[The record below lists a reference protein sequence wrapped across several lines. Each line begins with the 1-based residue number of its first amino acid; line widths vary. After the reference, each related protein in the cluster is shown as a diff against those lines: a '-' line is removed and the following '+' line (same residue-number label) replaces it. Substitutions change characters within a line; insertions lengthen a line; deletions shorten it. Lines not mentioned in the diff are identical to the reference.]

1 MGTGAIAISLPFS
14 CVLGLLSSMT
24 SSTMVMSR
32 FIWIYAS
39 FQFALVVLFAHIFYS
54 LVHVQAVLSILLAT
68 FAGFGVVMSG
78 SSMLVEFFR
87 WRRRWQASLEQQH
100 GPLPMTQAGQQPRTV
115 TTPRSGQSNHNQ
127 SVVQN
132 QQDSNQN

>member
-100 GPLPMTQAGQQPRTV
+100 GPLPMTQAGQQPLTV

-127 SVVQN
+127 SIVQN
-132 QQDSNQN
+132 QLDSSQS